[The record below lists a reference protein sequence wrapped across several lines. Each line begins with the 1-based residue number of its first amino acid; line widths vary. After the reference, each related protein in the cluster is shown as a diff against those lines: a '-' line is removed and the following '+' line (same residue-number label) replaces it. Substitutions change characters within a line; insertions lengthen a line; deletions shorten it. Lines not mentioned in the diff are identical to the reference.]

1 MCKCMIPKQ
10 CRHCHVFLSLF
21 FLLMEGKD
29 TRISNS
35 LRHNEVSKRQG
46 FANLSWNEKKLKGLA
61 LILDEVTVWLI
72 KAHQR

>member
-10 CRHCHVFLSLF
+10 CRQCHVFLSLF

-35 LRHNEVSKRQG
+35 LRHNEVLKRQW
-46 FANLSWNEKKLKGLA
+46 ANLSWNEKKLKGLA
-61 LILDEVTVWLI
+61 LILDEVTVRLI
-72 KAHQR
+72 KAHQK